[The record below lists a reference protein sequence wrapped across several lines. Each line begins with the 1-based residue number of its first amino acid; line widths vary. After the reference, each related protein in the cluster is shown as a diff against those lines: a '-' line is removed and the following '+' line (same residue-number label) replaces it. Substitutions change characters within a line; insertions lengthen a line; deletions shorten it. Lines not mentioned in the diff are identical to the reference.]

1 MRLLHATSHK
11 FKEFPDAATI
21 PPYAILSHTWE
32 DKQEVTLQDMASLY
46 LTDKRGFAKIAA
58 TCALARQH
66 GLEWAWIDTCCID
79 KTNNT
84 ELTESIN
91 SMFRW
96 YQNAAVC
103 FVHLVD
109 LDSRSQSTPPNS
121 GGDDVYA
128 RMRGCAWFRRGWTLQ
143 ELLAPATIEFYDGN
157 WQPIGSKQDLAPLL
171 ADITRIPVPAILGE
185 EPLTSYAA
193 AQIMAWASPRITTKV
208 EDEAYCLLGLFD
220 VYMPLIYGEGKRAFQ
235 RLQEEI
241 LKRTT
246 DLTLFAWV
254 SAEEAAVMDLET
266 AHSLQK
272 TASPSP
278 YRRSAYMPL
287 LASSP
292 AEFEHCRGLSRFRN
306 DDSEFAVT
314 NRGLRITTYLVL
326 VPLSAEMVEDR
337 PRQQQHR
344 HRSSGG
350 GGGSGGESAGNSP
363 SPPVH
368 LDSMFRKPTS
378 ATAPSIQHTR
388 YRYVLSVG
396 FSRSAA
402 SEIGIWLKKVGPGL
416 FLRDASLPLAFLS
429 KSKLKYTNTTENL
442 TFYIM
447 PQPVSS
453 LPSSLS
459 SASARTS
466 SPSAMPTPIMAKH
479 PRMSVVSTPAS
490 RASTLP
496 STNPVLSPMSPHGG
510 SGAGYDSPMLQALS
524 GYPPYPPSASTS
536 PSPGP
541 SLSPGGTTPLDAQ
554 AIHKQLC
561 SIYHPRL
568 YPRGMHI
575 PDFRDRGI
583 SFGYFSPQPW
593 DEFTRIY
600 CQPES
605 RNDVVAFSCSSHH
618 PGPNGRADK
627 LSFGV
632 LIDHRTKKDG
642 PRCLVITRHHI
653 ESRLLFMQAMR
664 QQGEPLRW
672 YAIENELALMSACT
686 NTLQMTVGMVNSASS
701 RTYEIVASIIESR
714 VQIDGYS
721 VLMPT
726 LDIKISRV

>member
-1 MRLLHATSHK
+1 MRLLHTTSHK
-11 FKEFPDAATI
+11 FKEFPDATTV

-46 LTDKRGFAKIAA
+46 LTDKRGFAKITA
-58 TCALARQH
+58 TCALARQR

-109 LDSRSQSTPPNS
+109 LDARPPS
-121 GGDDVYA
+121 PGPGAGPTADDVYG

-143 ELLAPATIEFYDGN
+143 ELLAPATVELYDGR
-157 WQPIGSKQDLAPLL
+157 WLPIGSKTDLAPLL

-185 EPLTSYAA
+185 APLTSYAA
-193 AQIMAWASPRITTKV
+193 AQIMAWASPRMTTKV

-254 SAEEAAVMDLET
+254 SADEAAAMDLET
-266 AHSLQK
+266 AQSLQRS
-272 TASPSP
+272 ASPSLSSV
-278 YRRSAYMPL
+278 RRTAYMPL

-326 VPLSAEMVEDR
+326 VPVSPEMEERSAL
-337 PRQQQHR
+337 PGHR
-344 HRSSGG
+344 HHHHHHAS
-350 GGGSGGESAGNSP
+350 GSGGESAGNSP
-363 SPPVH
+363 TPPAG
-368 LDSMFRKPTS
+368 LDSMFRRPTTT
-378 ATAPSIQHTR
+378 ATSTAIQYTR

-416 FLRDASLPLAFLS
+416 FLRDAHLSLAFLS
-429 KSKLKYTNTTENL
+429 KSKLRSTNTTENL

-453 LPSSLS
+453 LPSL
-459 SASARTS
+459 SARPS
-466 SPSAMPTPIMAKH
+466 LPSA
-479 PRMSVVSTPAS
+479 
-490 RASTLP
+490 
-496 STNPVLSPMSPHGG
+496 NPMLASPMSLY
-510 SGAGYDSPMLQALS
+510 SGRSDSPMLQ
-524 GYPPYPPSASTS
+524 PSS
-536 PSPGP
+536 PSPGLLGV
-541 SLSPGGTTPLDAQ
+541 SSAAAAATDAL

-561 SIYHPRL
+561 SVYHPRL
-568 YPRGMHI
+568 YPRGLHI
-575 PDFRDRGI
+575 PDLRDRNI
-583 SFGYFSPQPW
+583 SFGYFAPQPW

-618 PGPNGRADK
+618 AVEMDAAHGGRVTMADK

-632 LIDHRTKKDG
+632 LINHRVKKDG
-642 PRCLVITRHHI
+642 PRCLVVSRHHM
-653 ESRLLFMQAMR
+653 EARLLFMQAMR

-672 YAIENELALMSACT
+672 YAIENELPLVAAST
-686 NTLQMTVGMVNSASS
+686 NVLRMTVGTATSAST
-701 RTYEIVASIIESR
+701 RTYEIVASIVESR
-714 VQIDGYS
+714 VQIDEY
-721 VLMPT
+721 VVTMPT
-726 LDIKISRV
+726 LDIQINRV